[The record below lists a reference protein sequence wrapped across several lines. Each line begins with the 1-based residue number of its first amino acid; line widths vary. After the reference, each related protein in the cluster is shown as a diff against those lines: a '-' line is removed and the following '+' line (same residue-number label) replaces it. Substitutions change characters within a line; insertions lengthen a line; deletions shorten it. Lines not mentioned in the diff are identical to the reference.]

1 MSIPNTAASFSQDM
15 KTPPASV
22 SKTRPD
28 AVRKARMMRRY
39 RIRSLRE
46 DGSVHETENI
56 GPATPVFE
64 KAFSAFARGTLI
76 KTTTGPVAVEDLE
89 PGMMLITAFWGVW
102 HLVSGLTLSQLW
114 ARQSRR
120 TERHEQQQEAARRG
134 VSQSL

>member
-89 PGMMLITAFWGVW
+89 PGMMLITAEHGP
-102 HLVSGLTLSQLW
+102 SQLLW
-114 ARQSRR
+114 IGSMTLVPRGWRRRIAGSPGSCRMLSGWSAR
-120 TERHEQQQEAARRG
+120 
-134 VSQSL
+134 